1 MNPWQNPHLL
11 ERGVSEIISEQEF
24 VSLLKK
30 GLPLRMKMGFD
41 PSAPDIHL
49 GHVVGLRKLRQLQDL
64 GHTVVLIVGDWTALI
79 GDPSGKSA
87 TRPMLTPKQVN
98 ANAET
103 YMSQFFTVVDQ
114 SKTEVRWQSE
124 WFGNFTLQDVLS
136 LTSRFTLAQ
145 LLARDDFSQRFRS
158 DQPIAI
164 TELLYPLLQAY
175 DSVMVKADVEFGGT
189 DQKFNL
195 LVGRDMQEMSGQHP
209 QQCLLV
215 PILTGTD
222 GTMKMSKSLNNYIG
236 VAESPSDI
244 YGKTMSLPDKLI
256 GMYFELL
263 TDVPD
268 KKLSEIQTAVEDET
282 TNPMEY
288 KKQLAQN
295 LVAQFYNEELA
306 TEAAKGFERIVQRGE
321 LPQDIRTFLLPSET
335 KIATMKVSHI
345 IVDAGLAPSVGQARR
360 LIQQGAVEVEGQRLQ
375 SDQPAQS
382 LPIGGVLKVGK
393 RNFVRLTVKG
403 QANL

>member
-1 MNPWQNPHLL
+1 M
-11 ERGVSEIISEQEF
+11 
-24 VSLLKK
+24 
-30 GLPLRMKMGFD
+30 
-41 PSAPDIHL
+41 
-49 GHVVGLRKLRQLQDL
+49 
-64 GHTVVLIVGDWTALI
+64 
-79 GDPSGKSA
+79 
-87 TRPMLTPKQVN
+87 
-98 ANAET
+98 
-103 YMSQFFTVVDQ
+103 
-114 SKTEVRWQSE
+114 
-124 WFGNFTLQDVLS
+124 
-136 LTSRFTLAQ
+136 
-145 LLARDDFSQRFRS
+145 
-158 DQPIAI
+158 
-164 TELLYPLLQAY
+164 
-175 DSVMVKADVEFGGT
+175 
-189 DQKFNL
+189 
-195 LVGRDMQEMSGQHP
+195 
-209 QQCLLV
+209 

-263 TDVPD
+263 TDIPD

-335 KIATMKVSHI
+335 KIATMKVSQI